1 MEEVKNAK
9 ELLQETI
16 SLLRYKKISA
26 KALAEAD
33 KRVTSKFS
41 NSKANWK
48 LACKMYASKG
58 KGRVADNPL
67 EIDPMALHKDMIVP
81 TLLKLCK
88 FITATEA
95 FNSTDLILG
104 EYLEVLE
111 NMGIKIEIDSNC
123 FEHYDTDALDGDIE
137 EAFNTSK
144 AYINTLEE
152 FSDEIKNEHAQKAE
166 ELNFAPAT
174 AYSRVV
180 NIYNKGINGKEIDD
194 DVQNILAYNA
204 LLDQA
209 VNLTADYAR
218 EIDPEN

>member
-1 MEEVKNAK
+1 
-9 ELLQETI
+9 
-16 SLLRYKKISA
+16 
-26 KALAEAD
+26 
-33 KRVTSKFS
+33 
-41 NSKANWK
+41 
-48 LACKMYASKG
+48 
-58 KGRVADNPL
+58 
-67 EIDPMALHKDMIVP
+67 
-81 TLLKLCK
+81 
-88 FITATEA
+88 
-95 FNSTDLILG
+95 
-104 EYLEVLE
+104 
-111 NMGIKIEIDSNC
+111 MGIKIEIDSNC
-123 FEHYDTDALDGDIE
+123 FEHYDTDALDEDIE

-152 FSDEIKNEHAQKAE
+152 YSDEIKNEHAQKAE

-180 NIYNKGINGKEIDD
+180 NIYTKGINGKEIDD